1 MSRIS
6 YDGVVVVYRYYM
18 SERLKLEGETEK
30 MGVCMTAVELMATP
44 CTKSLW
50 EAEVVGTSMEE
61 MRAVARATTGASF
74 AGRERAAVGVER
86 IRSAPALASICH
98 VLCVKD

>member
-1 MSRIS
+1 
-6 YDGVVVVYRYYM
+6 
-18 SERLKLEGETEK
+18 
-30 MGVCMTAVELMATP
+30 MGVCMTALELMALP
-44 CTKSLW
+44 AKSLW

-86 IRSAPALASICH
+86 ILSTPALASICH

>member
-1 MSRIS
+1 
-6 YDGVVVVYRYYM
+6 
-18 SERLKLEGETEK
+18 
-30 MGVCMTAVELMATP
+30 MGVCMTAVELMALP
-44 CTKSLW
+44 AKSLW

>member
-1 MSRIS
+1 
-6 YDGVVVVYRYYM
+6 
-18 SERLKLEGETEK
+18 

-61 MRAVARATTGASF
+61 MRAVTRATTGASF
-74 AGRERAAVGVER
+74 AGSSPPSLGRERAAVGVER
-86 IRSAPALASICH
+86 SRSAPALASICH